1 MKPLLGGNQT
11 PEDRAIWLRMADRY
25 IWKPGAYGITSY
37 IYRDSDRRDAE
48 LMLGI
53 ERARRYEREHP
64 EDFAQYS
71 GMGFVNTL
79 VSVALEDGPIGF
91 QGLGITYFA

>member
-1 MKPLLGGNQT
+1 MDALKPLLGGNQT

-53 ERARRYEREHP
+53 ERAQRWRRR
-64 EDFAQYS
+64 
-71 GMGFVNTL
+71 L
-79 VSVALEDGPIGF
+79 
-91 QGLGITYFA
+91 